1 MKKTEFKPDYAVP
14 PIEIID
20 EMASNKLLTP
30 EWHRKLETKITDFDA
45 MLLEALF
52 NTPRSFFLNLQRN
65 YYETMARLEKEE
77 KLKGVPLKQEW
88 VEDIKEAFNK
98 NLKKK
103 IPREF

>member
-1 MKKTEFKPDYAVP
+1 MKW
-14 PIEIID
+14 
-20 EMASNKLLTP
+20 LLTSYLRQNGT
-30 EWHRKLETKITDFDA
+30 E
-45 MLLEALF
+45 
-52 NTPRSFFLNLQRN
+52 SFLNLQRN